1 MAHWEPLLPRHGI
14 RLLVVH
20 GDGERFA
27 RRFRETWKRLPLAV
41 RRRLLKHW
49 REKTKELFV
58 VSEYGRPAGLHIELI
73 NDESYLKRVD
83 PGDVIAQ
90 CDLFGLSLTFEAK
103 TMDAM
108 PEGPAQALIAHELAH
123 VLQCLENTDLK
134 SDGSKL
140 DPVEVDAWVR
150 VVHWGF
156 DLDLYEDWS
165 ANNSP
170 PSPDVTALP

>member
-1 MAHWEPLLPRHGI
+1 YSET
-14 RLLVVH
+14 
-20 GDGERFA
+20 DFEGEF
-27 RRFRETWKRLPLAV
+27 ETSADYRDPYV
-41 RRRLLKHW
+41 
-49 REKTKELFV
+49 E
-58 VSEYGRPAGLHIELI
+58 ELI
-73 NDESYLKRVD
+73 KEKGWMFWAPIRYSYDTINYDLPSPAPSPPSKENLLGTDDKGR
-83 PGDVIAQ
+83 DVMARLIFGFRISV
-90 CDLFGLSLTFEAK
+90 LFGLSLTFEAK